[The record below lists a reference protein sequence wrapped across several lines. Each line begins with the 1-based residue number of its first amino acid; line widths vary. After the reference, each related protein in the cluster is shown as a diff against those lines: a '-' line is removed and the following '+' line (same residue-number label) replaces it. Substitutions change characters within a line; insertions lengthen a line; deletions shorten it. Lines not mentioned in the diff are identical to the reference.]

1 MAARSRAKKAAAV
14 TADPTEA
21 PKPTAATREADK
33 EEKPHVFRVD
43 LGQSLPTPRFKT
55 ATDKK

>member
-1 MAARSRAKKAAAV
+1 MPARKRAAKKVEAA
-14 TADPTEA
+14 EA

-33 EEKPHVFRVD
+33 AEQPHVYRVD